1 MAWNWLI
8 FSLSYFYI
16 FLLVKLFI
24 FINDFMKLNI
34 LLNFINIIQC
44 MGDFVYINEKIL
56 KNCTFIQ
63 SHRLVYLLE
72 PTLANLRASGACVFG
87 MPLNVLNNAPE
98 KKLIVLLK
106 IYRRRMHIGWHSS
119 GRDRNRNSM
128 DSHFLKVF
136 HSSLI
141 HLYLKLIEPNQSMK
155 HSPCTSPV
163 YIFSYMNEMCH
174 IFIYVD
180 NIIQNLHLISYRKY
194 LIQKKIK

>member
-1 MAWNWLI
+1 
-8 FSLSYFYI
+8 
-16 FLLVKLFI
+16 
-24 FINDFMKLNI
+24 MKLNI

-106 IYRRRMHIGWHSS
+106 IYRRRMHIG
-119 GRDRNRNSM
+119 
-128 DSHFLKVF
+128 
-136 HSSLI
+136 
-141 HLYLKLIEPNQSMK
+141 
-155 HSPCTSPV
+155 
-163 YIFSYMNEMCH
+163 
-174 IFIYVD
+174 
-180 NIIQNLHLISYRKY
+180 
-194 LIQKKIK
+194 